1 VKGDEWAEERGR
13 EGGMERTN
21 EVLLDLVLIEGEI
34 LLSIEAVVV
43 AVWERDGVRKG
54 GKGEEEENTRR

>member
-1 VKGDEWAEERGR
+1 
-13 EGGMERTN
+13 MERTN

-43 AVWERDGVRKG
+43 AV
-54 GKGEEEENTRR
+54 